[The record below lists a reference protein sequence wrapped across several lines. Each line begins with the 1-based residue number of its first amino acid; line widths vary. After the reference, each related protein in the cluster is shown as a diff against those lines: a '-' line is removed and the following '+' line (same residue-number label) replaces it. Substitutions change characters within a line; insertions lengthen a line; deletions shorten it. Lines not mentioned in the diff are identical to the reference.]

1 MPYWSDNFHRKPR
14 LHRNNFHANIFFR
27 IRNGSLAS
35 TITIFMTLQYRQ
47 REPQNLQHTDEKPPL
62 LLLLHGLGA
71 DENDLFGLAPFMD
84 ERFFIVSPRAPQTL
98 PYGGF
103 AWFELIIGPDG
114 IGVSVTQFEQSR
126 VKLLKFVDEL
136 IEKHDLDPKR
146 IFVCGFS
153 QGAMMSLSAFLSE
166 PAKFAAV
173 VAMSG
178 RAMPEM
184 LPDTKDF
191 DALKDFP
198 IFVTHGLYDQV
209 LPIENGRATNEI
221 LKALPVDLEYKEY
234 PMAHEISQESLQDVA
249 NWLRKKLE
257 K

>member
-1 MPYWSDNFHRKPR
+1 
-14 LHRNNFHANIFFR
+14 
-27 IRNGSLAS
+27 
-35 TITIFMTLQYRQ
+35 MTLQYRH
-47 REPQNLQHTDEKPPL
+47 REPQIPATDSQKPPL

-114 IGVSVTQFEQSR
+114 IGVSVKQFEQSR
-126 VKLLKFVDEL
+126 VLILKFVDEL
-136 IEKHDLDPKR
+136 IEKHNLDPKR
-146 IFVCGFS
+146 VFLCGFS
-153 QGAMMSLSAFLSE
+153 QGAMMSVSAFLSE
-166 PAKFAAV
+166 PLKFAAV

-184 LPDTKDF
+184 LPESEDF

-198 IFVTHGLYDQV
+198 VFVTHGIYDQV

-221 LKALPVDLEYKEY
+221 LSALPVDLVYKEY
-234 PMAHEISQESLQDVA
+234 PMAHEISQESLHDVSS
-249 NWLRKKLE
+249 WLRKQLDK
-257 K
+257 

>member
-1 MPYWSDNFHRKPR
+1 
-14 LHRNNFHANIFFR
+14 
-27 IRNGSLAS
+27 
-35 TITIFMTLQYRQ
+35 MTLKYRYK
-47 REPQNLQHTDEKPPL
+47 EPQKPASDSQKPPL

-103 AWFELIIGPDG
+103 AWFELIFGPDG
-114 IGVSVTQFEQSR
+114 IGVSVKQFEQSR
-126 VKLLKFVDEL
+126 GLILKFIDEL
-136 IEKHDLDPKR
+136 IEKHDLDPNR
-146 IFVCGFS
+146 IFICGFS

-166 PAKFAAV
+166 PKKFAAV

-198 IFVTHGLYDQV
+198 IFVTHGIYDPL
-209 LPIENGRATNEI
+209 LPIDNGRATKE
-221 LKALPVDLEYKEY
+221 LLSALPVDLQYKEY
-234 PMAHEISQESLQDVA
+234 PMAHEISQESLQDVS
-249 NWLRKKLE
+249 NWLRTQLDR
-257 K
+257 